1 MDGVIFLEDLEFFA
15 KHGLRDSERV
25 SAQKFLVSVCIFGNF
40 LAATHSDNISHTI
53 DYSMIY
59 DLIKQIVEGNGFHL
73 VERLAGEIAGNIFDK
88 FSMATAVKVTVK
100 KHPSSWVSKEYGSIG
115 FSAKF
120 PR

>member
-1 MDGVIFLEDLEFFA
+1 MDGIIFLEDLEFFA

-25 SAQKFLVSVCIFGNF
+25 SAQKFLVSIHIFGNF
-40 LAATHSDNISHTI
+40 LAATRSDDISHTI
-53 DYSMIY
+53 DYSAVY
-59 DLIKQIVEGNGFHL
+59 DLTKQIVEDNGFHL

-100 KHPSSWVSKEYGSIG
+100 KHPLSWASKEYSSIG

-120 PR
+120 SR